1 MEKGT
6 YCVQRIEGAKMAQ
19 KVKANPGNYVQVPA
33 NGVKTACEQACP
45 AEAITF
51 GNLLN
56 DKDDVVTEKAN
67 PRNYE
72 VLGFLDNVPRT
83 TYLAKI
89 RNPNAAMPDA
99 YKKPF
104 STSEYHPD
112 EHHGEGD
119 DGGEGHHG
127 AEGHNDDHSHGKDGR

>member
-1 MEKGT
+1 M
-6 YCVQRIEGAKMAQ
+6 
-19 KVKANPGNYVQVPA
+19 QVPA

-56 DKDDVVTEKAN
+56 EDDDVNAEKAS

-99 YKKPF
+99 YEKPF
-104 STSEYHPD
+104 STSEYHPEE
-112 EHHGEGD
+112 EHD
-119 DGGEGHHG
+119 AKDEGHG
-127 AEGHNDDHSHGKDGR
+127 KADH